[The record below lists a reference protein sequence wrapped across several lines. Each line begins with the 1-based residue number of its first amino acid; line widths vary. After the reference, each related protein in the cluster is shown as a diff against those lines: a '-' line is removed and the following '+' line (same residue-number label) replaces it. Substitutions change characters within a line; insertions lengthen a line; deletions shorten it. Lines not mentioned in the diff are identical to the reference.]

1 VACQFVSLALLETA
15 GSCAPPNICLLC
27 ITQHMSCPLVTQLL
41 PCRDLAAAAGVESV
55 LPAKL
60 VKGSIERADEWKSTI
75 IDKPV
80 FETHEG
86 CVAKEVWKR
95 ALA

>member
-1 VACQFVSLALLETA
+1 MA
-15 GSCAPPNICLLC
+15 GSCALLNSSCLLFKV
-27 ITQHMSCPLVTQLL
+27 QHISSPLVSQLL
-41 PCRDLAAAAGVESV
+41 SCRELAAAAGVESV

-95 ALA
+95 ALV

>member
-1 VACQFVSLALLETA
+1 MACHFVSGHASSGWLLYLA
-15 GSCAPPNICLLC
+15 
-27 ITQHMSCPLVTQLL
+27 QHLFAAYESPHFFAYYYSSAES
-41 PCRDLAAAAGVESV
+41 CRDLAAAAGVESV

-75 IDKPV
+75 IDKPA

-95 ALA
+95 ALV